1 MEENK
6 KNNDI
11 VYFGETNFRRYRQKF
26 GIKLDD
32 RRRHMYLIGK
42 TGMGKTTT
50 MENMVYQDICAG
62 RGVALVDPHGDFVEK
77 ILDYI
82 PPHRIK
88 DVVYFNPADLQ
99 YPLAFNIL
107 ESLQP
112 ETKHIAA
119 SGLIGI
125 FKKLWADT
133 WGPRLE
139 YLLRNAILA
148 LMDYPNST
156 ILGVMRMLVDK
167 KYRQRIVAKVQDPM
181 VRSFWE
187 DEFTKYTASF
197 QVEAIN
203 PIQNKVGQFV
213 STPLIRNI
221 IGQVKSSFDIKEI
234 MDNQKILLMNLSKGR
249 IGEDASALL
258 GAMMI
263 TKIQLAAMERVNM
276 PEEQRK
282 DFFLYVDEF
291 QNFATES
298 FANILSEARKYR
310 LDLIIAH
317 QYIEQLDDTVRAAI
331 FGNVGTLVVF
341 RVGAA
346 DAEFLEKEFSPQFTQ
361 EDLVNLTRFNFY
373 IKLMIDGLVSEPFS
387 ARSLPP
393 LAKRTGSAERV
404 IALSRERYASQ
415 REEVEEKIKK
425 WFAQGKQIEAEV
437 KAESLS
443 EEEKEKLGLVHC
455 SYCNGLA
462 EVAFQPDGKRPV
474 FCDDCLKKIRS
485 QEIIIKKDENGVYW
499 LIKDEGHFQGKDNIL
514 KIPSEEKKRE
524 LEGSFQKKKT
534 EEKPQPSAENLSANK
549 EQGKSATSLPDQP
562 EKDLSSQQKNS
573 QQDNDRRLKP
583 GEVIKF

>member
-373 IKLMIDGLVSEPFS
+373 IKLMIDGVVSEPFS

-485 QEIIIKKDENGVYW
+485 QEIIIKKDKDGVYW
-499 LIKDEGHFQGKDNIL
+499 LIKDEGHFQGKDNIIQ
-514 KIPSEEKKRE
+514 IPSEEKKRE
-524 LEGSFQKKKT
+524 LEGSFQEKKT
-534 EEKPQPSAENLSANK
+534 EEKSQPSAENLSANK
-549 EQGKSATSLPDQP
+549 EQEKSAASLPDQP
-562 EKDLSSQQKNS
+562 KKDPSLQQKNS